1 MSNSGRRE
9 GARNRIARTLFQLSS
24 SRGLRVSRG
33 TVMEYAAIG
42 LAIFGA
48 VLGLRFRFRALLPF
62 ALLVLFVTIFLTLN
76 QRLGG
81 LETVL
86 AVLATQAILQG
97 GYFVGVIIRA
107 LFRAYQRKL
116 IAPDELS
123 AADKRSSNSG
133 SIASN

>member
-1 MSNSGRRE
+1 M
-9 GARNRIARTLFQLSS
+9 
-24 SRGLRVSRG
+24 
-33 TVMEYAAIG
+33 
-42 LAIFGA
+42 
-48 VLGLRFRFRALLPF
+48 GLRFRFRALLPF

>member
-1 MSNSGRRE
+1 
-9 GARNRIARTLFQLSS
+9 
-24 SRGLRVSRG
+24 
-33 TVMEYAAIG
+33 MEYAAIG

-76 QRLGG
+76 QRLDG

-116 IAPDELS
+116 IAPDELA